1 MKKIY
6 FLFLAIICLFMAGTP
21 ADAQLIIRNNGH
33 AEVGVNPFE
42 PLPDSLS
49 QYSLILDT
57 VTVFKLFGAGPLG
70 AGARMSF
77 GDNLLF
83 HNFNVMVGEYRNTDT
98 DQLWLHGKH
107 GFFLTSHLRGDTIM
121 YYDTQTTPDAV
132 KFKKDV
138 QTSGVFIQSD
148 ERFKENVEPVTD
160 VLSSLEGLEAVSYTL
175 KNDAARHRQE
185 VAAMTGTT
193 WKDQRDKQ
201 FFDQYYAAQER
212 GDERYGFLA
221 QNVSE
226 VFPQLVHTDKDGYM
240 YVDYIGL
247 IPILVQ
253 SINELR
259 AELAAVKAGEQA
271 EQAEEAEVP
280 VAAPM
285 LQSPSPSGLDEPDAV
300 LTEARLYQNAPN
312 PWSSETVIRYCLPQ
326 GVSQASV
333 YIYDMQGKQLKCI
346 PAQGR
351 GESQVTITARDL
363 DAGMYLYALVADG
376 RLLGSKQMILTR

>member
-1 MKKIY
+1 MKKIII
-6 FLFLAIICLFMAGTP
+6 LSMAIICLFMASSP

-57 VTVFKLFGAGPLG
+57 VTVFKLFGAGPMG

-77 GDNLLF
+77 GDNLMY
-83 HNFNVMVGEYRNTDT
+83 HNFNVMVGEYRDTDT
-98 DQLWLHGKH
+98 DQLWLHGRH
-107 GFFLTSHLRGDTIM
+107 GFFLTSHMLGDTIM

-132 KFKKDV
+132 KFKKNV
-138 QTSGVFIQSD
+138 KTSGVFIQSD

-193 WKDQRDKQ
+193 WKEQRDKR
-201 FFDQYYAAQER
+201 FFDQYYAAQEK

-221 QNVSE
+221 QNVQE

-259 AELAAVKAGEQA
+259 AELAAVKAGE
-271 EQAEEAEVP
+271 EPEEGEAP

-285 LQSPSPSGLDEPDAV
+285 LQSPVQSGQGELEAS
-300 LTEARLYQNAPN
+300 LTEAKLYQNSPN

-333 YIYDMQGKQLKCI
+333 YIYDLQGKQLKCI

-363 DAGMYLYALVADG
+363 DAGMYIYALVADG